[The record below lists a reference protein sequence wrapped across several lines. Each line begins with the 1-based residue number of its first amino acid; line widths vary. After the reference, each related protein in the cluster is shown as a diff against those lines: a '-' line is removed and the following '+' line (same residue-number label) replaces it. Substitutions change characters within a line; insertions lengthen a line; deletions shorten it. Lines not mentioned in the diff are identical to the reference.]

1 MGYYKGKT
9 GNFFNGITTHK
20 FPYKQR
26 WLYYN
31 VFHWDSFY
39 ETVGN
44 TRTPPT
50 CTLCYY
56 LLFCRYFL
64 HRYNL
69 YSRSRY
75 RFDILK
81 APNIVVD
88 CCGMVLDFSPLKIS
102 YNHHL
107 RNWNTYN
114 YYEIHLLKRFYN
126 HIYETNC
133 VIL

>member
-44 TRTPPT
+44 TRAPPT
-50 CTLCYY
+50 CTLCK
-56 LLFCRYFL
+56 LSNC
-64 HRYNL
+64 L
-69 YSRSRY
+69 YVVLPNNKKRAFY
-75 RFDILK
+75 TLEDLK
-81 APNIVVD
+81 PPE
-88 CCGMVLDFSPLKIS
+88 G
-102 YNHHL
+102 
-107 RNWNTYN
+107 
-114 YYEIHLLKRFYN
+114 RFYFKGN
-126 HIYETNC
+126 VTDKPKVSC
-133 VIL
+133 TK